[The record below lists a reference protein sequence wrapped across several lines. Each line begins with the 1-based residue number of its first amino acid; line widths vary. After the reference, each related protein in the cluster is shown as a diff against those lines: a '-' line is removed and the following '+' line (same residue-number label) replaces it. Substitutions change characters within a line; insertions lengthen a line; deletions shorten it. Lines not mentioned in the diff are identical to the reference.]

1 MLFKER
7 QQLTIFIITGVLVG
21 GFVLFRYLP
30 LHSRMRA
37 LNQIK
42 SAQAQAIVKGDAD
55 NTRLSQLKEQF
66 SNLQRDLENYEAQ
79 IPKSSDIG
87 QFLHKIAD
95 LMNKHNLSEQVI
107 EPQTE
112 IETENLNCIP
122 VKMQCKGKLYQM
134 FEFFRELQDLDRL
147 VRIEK
152 VRLSN
157 DNDYKGQVA
166 MESRAIIYYKA
177 KEGQS

>member
-1 MLFKER
+1 
-7 QQLTIFIITGVLVG
+7 
-21 GFVLFRYLP
+21 
-30 LHSRMRA
+30 
-37 LNQIK
+37 
-42 SAQAQAIVKGDAD
+42 
-55 NTRLSQLKEQF
+55 
-66 SNLQRDLENYEAQ
+66 
-79 IPKSSDIG
+79 
-87 QFLHKIAD
+87 
-95 LMNKHNLSEQVI
+95 MNKHNLSEQVI

>member
-21 GFVLFRYLP
+21 GFLLFRYLP
-30 LHSRMRA
+30 LRSRMRA

-42 SAQAQAIVKGDAD
+42 SAQAHAIAKGDAD